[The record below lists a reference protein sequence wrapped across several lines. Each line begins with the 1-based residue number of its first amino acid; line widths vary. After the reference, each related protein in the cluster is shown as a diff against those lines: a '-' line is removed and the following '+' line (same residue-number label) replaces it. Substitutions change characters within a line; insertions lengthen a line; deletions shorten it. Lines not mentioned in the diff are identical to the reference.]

1 MGGYILTFWFWL
13 VTTEPESGLIFG
25 TETGVLFFSKI
36 LNQTGIRFLGLLRT
50 EIGTGFESFEKKR
63 KRKSEPKANQRLTSS

>member
-1 MGGYILTFWFWL
+1 L
-13 VTTEPESGLIFG
+13 V
-25 TETGVLFFSKI
+25 FSKT

-63 KRKSEPKANQRLTSS
+63 KRKSEPKANQGLTSS